1 MAEVTIRVRGH
12 RGEPL
17 VITPADRCEH
27 VLDALFD
34 DIRLEGGLRRVE
46 LTTETIILDFA
57 PSCGAEIQKIA
68 TERLPDLLGRPRWIV
83 GDPQV

>member
-17 VITPADRCEH
+17 IITPADRCEH

-34 DIRLEGGLRRVE
+34 DTRLEGGLRRIE
-46 LTTETIILDFA
+46 LTTETITLTFA
-57 PSCGAEIQKIA
+57 PSCGVEITKIVRD
-68 TERLPDLLGRPRWIV
+68 RLPDLLGRPRWLV